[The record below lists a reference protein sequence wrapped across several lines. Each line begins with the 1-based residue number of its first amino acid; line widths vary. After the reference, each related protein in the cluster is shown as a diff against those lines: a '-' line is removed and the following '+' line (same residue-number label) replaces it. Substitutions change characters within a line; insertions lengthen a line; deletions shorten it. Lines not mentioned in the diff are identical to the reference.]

1 VKAKHRKSSGWIQ
14 GGVFAPLCSFAEF
27 ESRVNAISEEKD
39 RGDVFEIFIEGYL
52 ATQSIAQCKEHWVVG
67 GIPLAFRERY
77 NLPSDGT
84 GIDGIYEATDGTH
97 VAYQVK
103 YRQKSNL
110 TYQEVAP
117 FLGLTERFTDRVI
130 FTNAS
135 TLAHQAVART
145 RWVSRQDFLS
155 LTPEALNEITS
166 WIVGKPVERKRA
178 APDPRYQTQV
188 LTDIAKSLETNS
200 RATVVMACGTGKTLV
215 ALWAVEQAKPKTVLV
230 LLPSLSLVQQTV
242 REWGR
247 HHGWGG
253 RFSFICVC
261 SDITVAKGEDLLE
274 LDTSDVGFRV
284 DTDPATVN
292 RFLATSDDAVR
303 VVFST
308 YQSSDV
314 VAEGVKGLPAFDIG
328 VFDEAHKTTGLAG
341 GQFSRALSDDHIP
354 ISKRVF
360 FTATPRHIDIRSKRD
375 KDGEYKVQSMDDPAV
390 YGPRAHALSFKAAA
404 DKGVICPY
412 KVVISVVDKD
422 LVDDFARKNG
432 ITLVDGDEV
441 GVRWVS
447 NLVALQQAIGQ
458 TGATKAITFHS
469 RVKLAD
475 EFASDSPRGIGR
487 FLDGFEVRH
496 VNGKQR
502 SSDRAELIKS
512 FAESSK
518 GIITNARCLT
528 EGVDIPAVD
537 MVAFIDP
544 RQSRVDIAQAVG
556 RAMRKPRGKTKKTV
570 GYVFVPLFLGSEGE
584 SIDEAIK
591 SERFDAVAD
600 VLNALQ
606 EHDEELVDLIRE
618 ARQAR
623 GEGKPFKPR
632 VLGDKVMM
640 IGPRVEFSR
649 VIESVETKLVDTL
662 GSSWDEWFGRLVHFK
677 NIRGNARVP
686 VNFLTSEG
694 LKLGQWARVQREHYR
709 RRELSVGQIQRLED
723 VGFTWDH
730 YDENW
735 ELGFNALLSY
745 ASTTGTTRVPHGFTN
760 QAGFRLGLWVGRQRR
775 RKNELST
782 EQIKKLEDI
791 DFCWDPHSDL
801 WEKGFNSLKSFV
813 AIHGHCNA
821 AAYFVDSSGFALGTW
836 VNRQRLKEKQG
847 MLPKDKHAR
856 LSTLGFV
863 WDPLEKSWDIAIVF
877 LREFVSMMGHCQ
889 VPQRYL
895 TPCGFG
901 LGSWVSNLRHR
912 SKKSLTPERVE
923 ELKSL
928 GFQWHPLEDKW
939 SQKFFAFKRY
949 VEVTGSAVFPPNFK
963 TDDGQLLGKW
973 AQIQRE
979 GYRKGRLSVERIH
992 SLESVGFTWNSN
1004 DEKWERGF
1012 KALRLFR
1019 NDHGHCL
1026 VPKEYVS
1033 ADGYRLGQWV
1043 RVQRREWRTGRL
1055 SSDRAKKLDSVGL
1068 RLAKASGGTN
1078 LLISDSSKHS

>member
-1 VKAKHRKSSGWIQ
+1 MTAKNSRTIYWASSRIFDN
-14 GGVFAPLCSFAEF
+14 VYSFTDI
-27 ESRVNAISEEKD
+27 ESRINQLAEEKD
-39 RGDVFEIFIEGYL
+39 RGDVLEIFIEGYL

-67 GIPLAFRERY
+67 SIPLALRERY

-130 FTNAS
+130 FTNAA

-145 RWVSRQDFLS
+145 RWVSRQDFVS

-166 WIVGKPVERKRA
+166 WIIGKPVERKRA
-178 APDPRYQTQV
+178 EPDPRYQTQV
-188 LTDIAKSLETNS
+188 LADIAKSLETNS

-242 REWGR
+242 REWGK
-247 HHGWGG
+247 HHGWGS

-261 SDITVAKGEDLLE
+261 SDATVAKDVDVLE

-314 VAEGVKGLPAFDIG
+314 VAEGVKGLPAFDIA

-354 ISKRVF
+354 ISKRLF

-375 KDGEYKVQSMDDPAV
+375 KDGEYKVQSMDDPAF
-390 YGPRAHALSFKAAA
+390 YGPRAHTLSFKAAT
-404 DKGVICPY
+404 DREVICPY
-412 KVVISVVDKD
+412 KVVISLVDKD

-447 NLVALQQAIGQ
+447 NLVALQQAIEQ
-458 TGATKAITFHS
+458 TGATKVITFHS

-512 FAESSK
+512 FAESAK

-556 RAMRKPRGKTKKTV
+556 RAMRKPRGATKKTV

-584 SIDEAIK
+584 SIDDAIK

-623 GEGKPFKPR
+623 GQGKPFKPR
-632 VLGDKVMM
+632 VLVDKVMM
-640 IGPRVEFSR
+640 IGPRVELSR
-649 VIESVETKLVDTL
+649 VVESVETKLVDTL
-662 GSSWDEWFGRLVHFK
+662 GSSWDEYFGVLLEWRRANQDGFPRVDEVFTHYKIGRWVDRQRATYQQAGLNSDRVSKLERLPGWTWDYRDWLWERGLAALRVYEKKNGDTKVPDRYVDDDGYNLASFVKSKRRQYEMSELAEERVKLLEAFSGWMWRPNEESWHRMYSAIKDRLASESLPEIEQSRDIYGTWILKQKSRYSAMHGGTKVVRKALTQEQIILLSNLSGWSWDRRKDSWMEHFNAVVDYKEQHEGRLPSMTDKKFEWQELRVIGWISK
-677 NIRGNARVP
+677 QRQRRDIREPWQVT
-686 VNFLTSEG
+686 LLE
-694 LKLGQWARVQREHYR
+694 QRLPELLDSPFEVKWRECYEVLLRYVDIFGSAEVRQETVFQGSRIGVWVSKQRSRYR
-709 RRELSVGQIQRLED
+709 AGRLED
-723 VGFTWDH
+723 SKIRLLESLKGWRWDASSMSAS
-730 YDENW
+730 
-735 ELGFNALLSY
+735 GLSKQGI
-745 ASTTGTTRVPHGFTN
+745 SPKKN
-760 QAGFRLGLWVGRQRR
+760 QR
-775 RKNELST
+775 RKN
-782 EQIKKLEDI
+782 
-791 DFCWDPHSDL
+791 
-801 WEKGFNSLKSFV
+801 
-813 AIHGHCNA
+813 
-821 AAYFVDSSGFALGTW
+821 
-836 VNRQRLKEKQG
+836 
-847 MLPKDKHAR
+847 
-856 LSTLGFV
+856 
-863 WDPLEKSWDIAIVF
+863 
-877 LREFVSMMGHCQ
+877 
-889 VPQRYL
+889 RY
-895 TPCGFG
+895 
-901 LGSWVSNLRHR
+901 S
-912 SKKSLTPERVE
+912 
-923 ELKSL
+923 
-928 GFQWHPLEDKW
+928 
-939 SQKFFAFKRY
+939 
-949 VEVTGSAVFPPNFK
+949 
-963 TDDGQLLGKW
+963 
-973 AQIQRE
+973 
-979 GYRKGRLSVERIH
+979 
-992 SLESVGFTWNSN
+992 
-1004 DEKWERGF
+1004 
-1012 KALRLFR
+1012 
-1019 NDHGHCL
+1019 
-1026 VPKEYVS
+1026 
-1033 ADGYRLGQWV
+1033 
-1043 RVQRREWRTGRL
+1043 
-1055 SSDRAKKLDSVGL
+1055 
-1068 RLAKASGGTN
+1068 
-1078 LLISDSSKHS
+1078 